1 MPLTRFPSVVVL
13 GHLRKNSHVFM
24 QLQHQPETGV
34 DFLQGTENDAEQY
47 HNGLAPWFHVHYL
60 MLPCIMH
67 SASHVQALASS

>member
-1 MPLTRFPSVVVL
+1 
-13 GHLRKNSHVFM
+13 M
-24 QLQHQPETGV
+24 QLQHQQETGV